1 MTTIQTL
8 QKEIHTI
15 THNNSLIE
23 FTLPKDSILYRSGEN
38 QALQTTPTFFSRQQ
52 KTAKIY
58 EKIFNHIAFKDKK
71 MRSYKLK
78 KDVKLLNISNVIT
91 INSLL
96 NISFHTDKNFYNI
109 VKKVFISEPIE
120 QAYNLF
126 KHNVSM
132 SGINELW
139 NFDNYSD
146 FFTEFETETQ
156 PWQVSTP
163 IRNSEKDNDFIFVTE
178 LCKKFDYKGYIADEM
193 LNVHG
198 SVVDENKYFHE
209 EVMLCNPNDVLTVL
223 PQNSTQL

>member
-1 MTTIQTL
+1 MTTIQSL
-8 QKEIHTI
+8 QNEIHTI

-23 FTLPKDSILYRSGEN
+23 FTLPKDSILYRSGQN
-38 QALQTTPTFFSRQQ
+38 QALQEKPTFFSRQE

-58 EKIFNHIAFKDKK
+58 EKIFNHIFLGKK
-71 MRSYKLK
+71 KRSYKLK

-109 VKKVFISEPIE
+109 VKKVFISQPIE

-126 KHNVSM
+126 KHDVPM
-132 SGINELW
+132 SGIDELW
-139 NFDNYSD
+139 NFDNYSG
-146 FFTEFETETQ
+146 FFTEFETGTQ

-193 LNVHG
+193 RNVHG
-198 SVVDENKYFHE
+198 SVVNENKNFHE
-209 EVMLCNPNDVLTVL
+209 EVMLCNPNEVLTVL